1 MKILVSNSGSSSL
14 KYTLFT
20 MKDEI
25 VLFSGEIE
33 RIGLEESRH
42 IYVGGDGRKQ
52 IKSGEAKDHGAAF
65 DEMLSTLVNEGPI
78 EHLSDIS
85 AVAHRVAHGGSYKTA
100 VRIDSKVMD
109 QIRLM
114 TTFLPLHHP
123 AMIKGIEECRQ
134 RIPKAIHVAVFD
146 TSFHATIPI
155 EAALYGLPYR
165 YYSDNG
171 YRRIGFHGNS
181 HAYVAAKAAE
191 FLDWPLEELRMI
203 TCHLGSGASLC
214 AVDGGRS
221 IDTTLGM
228 TALAGLIMGTRCG
241 DVDPGLIPV
250 IMSQDKLSPD
260 DMINMLYQESGLKGI
275 SGVSQDLRDI
285 EDSARQGNQRA
296 QLAIKAFCY
305 SIKRSIGSMLMALGG
320 CDVLVF
326 TGGIGTNSSMVRAK
340 TVEGA
345 RRLGFVIDQNKNVEA
360 KPTTQFPVAD
370 LSADQSRAKI
380 LVIQTFEELM
390 MARQCYEVVTSQA

>member
-1 MKILVSNSGSSSL
+1 VKILVNNSGSSSL
-14 KYTLFT
+14 KYTLFS

-42 IYVGGDGRKQ
+42 IYIGGDGRKHV
-52 IKSGEAKDHGAAF
+52 KSGEANDHGAAF

-78 EHLSDIS
+78 ENFSDIY
-85 AVAHRVAHGGSYKTA
+85 AVAHRVAHGGSYDTA

-114 TTFLPLHHP
+114 TPLLPLHHP
-123 AMIKGIEECRQ
+123 AMIKGIEECQQ
-134 RIPKAIHVAVFD
+134 RMPEAIHVAVFD
-146 TSFHATIPI
+146 TSFHSTIPI

-165 YYSDNG
+165 YYSESG

-191 FLDWPLEELRMI
+191 FLDWPLQELRII

-214 AVDGGRS
+214 AIDGGRS

-228 TALAGLIMGTRCG
+228 TALSGLIMGTRCG

-250 IMSQDKLSPD
+250 IMDQDKLSPD

-275 SGVSQDLRDI
+275 SGVSQDLRDV
-285 EDSARQGNQRA
+285 EDAAREGNQRA

-305 SIKRSIGSMLMALGG
+305 QIRRLIGSMLMALGG

-340 TVEGA
+340 AVEGA
-345 RRLGFVIDQNKNVEA
+345 RRLGFVIDQDKNVEA
-360 KPTTQFPVAD
+360 KPSEQSPVVD

-380 LVIQTFEELM
+380 LAIQTFEELM
-390 MARQCYEVVTSQA
+390 MARQCYEVVTNPA